1 MGGASLYLIVALGAV
16 VAGFVQGLSGFAFG
30 LVAMSFWAWAVDPK
44 LAAVLS
50 TFGALCGQVIAAVT
64 VRRAFDKRLLL
75 PFVMGGLAGVPIGI
89 WLLPRLDVALFKACL
104 GGLLVPWCLAMLFA
118 RKLPRVTWGGRV
130 ADGISGF
137 LGGICG
143 GVGGFTGPVPTLWC
157 TLRGLEKDVQ
167 RSVVQNFNLSM
178 LAVAFALQ
186 IGAGNVAVAMLPMLG
201 IVAVCVLVPVL
212 LGARL
217 YIGISD
223 VAFRQIVL
231 GLLTASGVALLA
243 SSLPVLW
250 LRWSAG

>member
-1 MGGASLYLIVALGAV
+1 MNLYLVVALGAV
-16 VAGFVQGLSGFAFG
+16 IAGFVQGLSGFAFG
-30 LVAMSFWAWAVDPK
+30 LVAMSVWAWTVDPK

-50 TFGALCGQVIAAVT
+50 TFGALTGQIIAAVT
-64 VRRAFDKRLLL
+64 VRRGFDKRMLL
-75 PFVMGGLAGVPIGI
+75 PFVIGGLAGVPIGI
-89 WLLPRLDVALFKACL
+89 WLLPRLDAALFKACL

-118 RKLPRVTWGGRV
+118 RNLPRITGGGRF

-143 GVGGFTGPVPTLWC
+143 GVGGFTGPIPTLWC
-157 TLRGLEKDVQ
+157 TLRGMERDAQ

-186 IGAGNVAVAMLPMLG
+186 VGTGNVGVAMLPLLG

-223 VAFRQIVL
+223 AAFRQIVL
-231 GLLTASGVALLA
+231 GLLTLSGIALLA
-243 SSLPVLW
+243 ASVPELW
-250 LRWSAG
+250 VRWRAG

>member
-1 MGGASLYLIVALGAV
+1 MSLYLVVALGAV
-16 VAGFVQGLSGFAFG
+16 IAGFVQGLSGFAFG
-30 LVAMSFWAWAVDPK
+30 LVAMSVWAWTVDPK

-50 TFGALCGQVIAAVT
+50 TFGALTGQVIAAVT
-64 VRRAFDKRLLL
+64 VRRGFDKRMLL
-75 PFVMGGLAGVPIGI
+75 PFVIGGLAGVPIGI
-89 WLLPRLDVALFKACL
+89 WLLPRLDVVLFKACL
-104 GGLLVPWCLAMLFA
+104 GGLLVPWCLAMLFS
-118 RKLPRVTWGGRV
+118 RNLPRITWGGRV
-130 ADGISGF
+130 ADGVSGF

-143 GVGGFTGPVPTLWC
+143 GVGGFTGPIPTLWC
-157 TLRGLEKDVQ
+157 TLRGMARDAQ

-186 IGAGNVAVAMLPMLG
+186 VGTGNVGMDMLPLLA

-231 GLLTASGVALLA
+231 GLLTLSGIALLA
-243 SSLPVLW
+243 ASVPELW
-250 LRWSAG
+250 VRWHAG

>member
-1 MGGASLYLIVALGAV
+1 
-16 VAGFVQGLSGFAFG
+16 
-30 LVAMSFWAWAVDPK
+30 
-44 LAAVLS
+44 
-50 TFGALCGQVIAAVT
+50 
-64 VRRAFDKRLLL
+64 
-75 PFVMGGLAGVPIGI
+75 
-89 WLLPRLDVALFKACL
+89 LLPRLDVVLFKACL

-118 RKLPRVTWGGRV
+118 RNLPRITWGGRI
-130 ADGISGF
+130 ADGVSGF

-143 GVGGFTGPVPTLWC
+143 GVGGFTGPIPTLWC
-157 TLRGLEKDVQ
+157 TLRGMARDAQ

-186 IGAGNVAVAMLPMLG
+186 VGSGNVGMAMLPLLA

-231 GLLTASGVALLA
+231 GLLTLSGLALLA
-243 SSLPVLW
+243 ASVPELW
-250 LRWSAG
+250 VRWRAG

>member
-1 MGGASLYLIVALGAV
+1 MSLYFVVALGAV
-16 VAGFVQGLSGFAFG
+16 IAGFVQGLSGFAFG
-30 LVAMSFWAWAVDPK
+30 LVAMSVWAWTVDPK

-50 TFGALCGQVIAAVT
+50 TFGALTGQIIAAVT
-64 VRRAFDKRLLL
+64 VRRGFDKRMLL
-75 PFVMGGLAGVPIGI
+75 PFVIGGLAGVPIGI
-89 WLLPRLDVALFKACL
+89 WLLPRLDVVLFKACL

-118 RKLPRVTWGGRV
+118 RNLPRITWGGRF
-130 ADGISGF
+130 ADGVSGF

-143 GVGGFTGPVPTLWC
+143 GVGGFTGPIPTLWC
-157 TLRGLEKDVQ
+157 TLRGMARDAQ

-186 IGAGNVAVAMLPMLG
+186 VGSGNVGMAMLPLLA

-231 GLLTASGVALLA
+231 GLLTLSGIALLA
-243 SSLPVLW
+243 ASVPEL
-250 LRWSAG
+250 LRRV